1 MGRSFDIL
9 TEEFRYKFGRAGE
22 VAAYYRNRIKV
33 NLKYIDSV
41 EHLCEVIEHEFLHT
55 VLDEFF
61 MSIRMEHKLIK
72 KIQWADYNL

>member
-1 MGRSFDIL
+1 MK
-9 TEEFRYKFGRAGE
+9 EEIKFKFGRANE
-22 VAAYYRNRIKV
+22 VASYSSKLNHVRI

-41 EHLCEVIEHEFLHT
+41 EHLYEVIEHEFLHK